1 MNIII
6 AIIIILII
14 NITNH
19 SQLFTTVKLQNFKK
33 KKNLIIFSNINN
45 NVNNLIMKTLL
56 IC

>member
-33 KKNLIIFSNINN
+33 KKNLIIFSKINN

>member
-33 KKNLIIFSNINN
+33 KKNLIIFRKIKK